1 MIDPDLLTDGSV
13 ICVKGR
19 RGRYTCRGLSTTKA
33 GRTVV
38 TLVGPIGTGYQAFH
52 ACYLED
58 VRSLG

>member
-1 MIDPDLLTDGSV
+1 MITAEQLIDGTV
-13 ICVKGR
+13 IRVRGR
-19 RGRYTCRGLSTTKA
+19 KGRYTCRGVSTTRA

-58 VRSLG
+58 VRDC